1 MAIRKTDKVT
11 LNGSTSAYGGLIIS
25 ASYSIGFGTQ
35 VTQLTLTISSENGA
49 YTISED
55 SLNVFDSDKI
65 NLGSRELNMVAIE
78 YSIDDSVSGRI
89 LTVTYNDK
97 SILLLDKKF
106 VALLGRNF
114 NATATDESLILVGR
128 GYFTLEE
135 SSELGGDSI
144 PLTRSTSSQ
153 DVRQLPDYLY
163 NLEELLGKIRGKIE
177 NIDVALARHDNS
189 LLKETTGTLR
199 NVLSSWGSIY
209 GFTFFF
215 NESGKIQ
222 FIDLTESISPV
233 FPNEVN
239 FISEKNSFSLRDT
252 ISKGHSVYYGKPGK
266 NIDAG
271 GGGGNTTSTGGGGET
286 KYGEFE
292 EKSDTQIYLY
302 RPTDRPDQY
311 WANPGFAINLG
322 KAAAVGES
330 FFAYAALYLCK
341 KDPNSYSSVFG
352 YEQVYTLNPKQ
363 KKAFDPKD
371 DLYEDYNIISYIE
384 SDISDTVTVE
394 TVKQKFAQFLTYE
407 NNLAEAQYFR
417 YNWAIGADLKYD
429 REDITEYVNPDRK
442 SAAESNHRIYATIP
456 WDLSFDVYDSVK
468 SLNLNKSVIFL
479 EVSSSAR
486 YKAASDGYNP
496 NLKFAAVLKN
506 INFTNI
512 FERINFKYELKQ
524 TLRVEGQR
532 IDIRGSI
539 DDGGGGGDQGGEE
552 NFTAAL
558 ESIAFTQPSYNSN
571 TIRTDV
577 DLDTSPNQVAALSD
591 IIQVDGNNI
600 RLGNS
605 PRIGGSLTNYP
616 NLGYTITQKKV
627 QKTFT
632 INNID
637 IPNYTASIEK
647 GLQNVDISISSNGVK
662 TTYTIGNRNFTL
674 PSKELIT
681 QPRGAVIVGNPNSL
695 PPKKNVYS
703 VKSSLNTRNIE
714 VLPSNREKLLK
725 FIKK

>member
-11 LNGSTSAYGGLIIS
+11 LNGSTSAYGGLIIG

-35 VTQLTLTISSENGA
+35 VTQLTLTVSSESGA

-55 SLNVFDSDKI
+55 SLDVFDSDKI

-106 VALLGRNF
+106 VALAGKNF
-114 NATATDESLILVGR
+114 PQTATDKSLILVGAQ
-128 GYFTLEE
+128 YYTLEE
-135 SSELGGDSI
+135 STENSGESVPI
-144 PLTRSTSSQ
+144 VRSTSSQ
-153 DVRQLPDYLY
+153 DVRQLGDYLY
-163 NLEELLGKIRGKIE
+163 NLKELLQKISDKIA
-177 NIDVALARHDNS
+177 NIDVALRRHDADI
-189 LLKETTGTLR
+189 LKETTGTLR
-199 NVLSSWGSIY
+199 SVLSSWGSLY

-222 FIDLTESISPV
+222 FIDLTESVSPV
-233 FPNEVN
+233 FPEEVN
-239 FISEKNSFSLRDT
+239 FISEKTSFSLRDT
-252 ISKGHSVYYGKPGK
+252 ISKGHSVYYGKAGK
-266 NIDAG
+266 DLG
-271 GGGGNTTSTGGGGET
+271 GGGGGSSITLGGR
-286 KYGEFE
+286 KPPSYGEFE
-292 EKSDTQIYLY
+292 EVSDTQIYLY

-322 KAAAVGES
+322 KAAAIGET
-330 FFAYAALYLCK
+330 FFAFAALYLCK
-341 KDPNSYSSVFG
+341 ENPNSYSTVFG
-352 YEQVYTLNPKQ
+352 YEQVNVLSANQ

-371 DLYEDYNIISYIE
+371 TLYQDYNIISYIE
-384 SDISDTVTVE
+384 SDSSDAITVE
-394 TVKQKFAQFLTYE
+394 TVKQKFAQFMTYE
-407 NNLAEAQYFR
+407 NNLAERQYFE

-429 REDITEYVNPDRK
+429 IEDTTEYVNPARK
-442 SAAESNHRIYATIP
+442 SNAESNHRVYATIP
-456 WDLSFDVYDSVK
+456 WDLAFDVYDSIG

-479 EVSSSAR
+479 EVSSAAR
-486 YKAASDGYNP
+486 YKAKSNGYNP

-506 INFTNI
+506 INFSNI
-512 FERINFKYELKQ
+512 FERINFKYQNKQ
-524 TLRVEGQR
+524 TLRVEGLR
-532 IDIRGSI
+532 IDNKGDFDPGS
-539 DDGGGGGDQGGEE
+539 GGEE
-552 NFTAAL
+552 GENDSNFTAAV
-558 ESIAFTQPSYNSN
+558 EAVAFTQPIYNSN

-577 DLDTSPNQVAALSD
+577 DLDTSPTVVAGLAN
-591 IIQVDGNNI
+591 IIKVEGDNV
-600 RLGNS
+600 RLGDTT
-605 PRIGGSLTNYP
+605 RINGSLTNYP

-674 PSKELIT
+674 PSKELLT
-681 QPRGAVIVGNPNSL
+681 QPRGSVLVGNPNSS
-695 PPKKNVYS
+695 PPKKNAYAI
-703 VKSSLNTRNIE
+703 KSSLNTPN
-714 VLPSNREKLLK
+714 K
-725 FIKK
+725 FI